1 MPMRF
6 PSPLRAAMPTL
17 LSIGALPALPL
28 IAALAAALMAA
39 PPARAANA
47 PAKTA
52 PAASP
57 APAAASPAPASAEAA
72 PAAPAASASK
82 SAAAPATGARP
93 GALAPEFSLPDAA
106 GKTHALSAY
115 RGKWVVLEWVN
126 YDCPF
131 VRKHYGS
138 GNMQKTQE
146 AAKAKGAV
154 WLSINSSAPGKQGH
168 FAGTE
173 LTKRIVDSKAA
184 MDAYLLDP
192 DGAVGK
198 AYKAKTTPHMFVID
212 PQGKIVYAGAIDDKP
227 SADPADVP
235 GARNYVLAAL
245 EAGQAGKPVETA
257 STAPY
262 GCGVKYAN

>member
-1 MPMRF
+1 MIRRSTRPM
-6 PSPLRAAMPTL
+6 S
-17 LSIGALPALPL
+17 GALAGAFALT
-28 IAALAAALMAA
+28 AALLAS
-39 PPARAANA
+39 PPAWPANA

-52 PAASP
+52 PAGAS
-57 APAAASPAPASAEAA
+57 AAASAEAA
-72 PAAPAASASK
+72 PAAPGTPASK
-82 SAAAPATGARP
+82 DPAGAVPATGARP

-138 GNMQKTQE
+138 SNMQKTQA

-154 WLSINSSAPGKQGH
+154 WLSINSSAPGKQGN

-173 LTKRIVDSKAA
+173 LTRRIVDSKAA

-192 DGAVGK
+192 DGVVGK

-227 SADPADVP
+227 STDLADVP

-245 EAGQAGKPVETA
+245 EAGMAGKPVETA

>member
-1 MPMRF
+1 MR
-6 PSPLRAAMPTL
+6 
-17 LSIGALPALPL
+17 
-28 IAALAAALMAA
+28 
-39 PPARAANA
+39 PPR
-47 PAKTA
+47 PFR
-52 PAASP
+52 PIPPHRPRRPPPPASP
-57 APAAASPAPASAEAA
+57 AV
-72 PAAPAASASK
+72 
-82 SAAAPATGARP
+82 GARP

-138 GNMQKTQE
+138 GNMQKTQA

-154 WLSINSSAPGKQGH
+154 WLSINSSAPGKQGN

-212 PQGKIVYAGAIDDKP
+212 PAGEDRLCRRHRRQAVRR
-227 SADPADVP
+227 S
-235 GARNYVLAAL
+235 GGRGRARRTTCWPPWRRAWRANRWKRPRRPRMAA
-245 EAGQAGKPVETA
+245 G
-257 STAPY
+257 
-262 GCGVKYAN
+262 